1 MWKSEI
7 LRKVNLFIFTE
18 ALTDLQDAS
27 QLQI

>member
-7 LRKVNLFIFTE
+7 LRKVNLFIFIE